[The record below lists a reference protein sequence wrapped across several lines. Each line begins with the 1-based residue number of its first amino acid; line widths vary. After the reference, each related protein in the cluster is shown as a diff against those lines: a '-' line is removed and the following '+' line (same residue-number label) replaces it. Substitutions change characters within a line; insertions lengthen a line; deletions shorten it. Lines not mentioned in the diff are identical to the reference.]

1 MSKYLKISSNDNV
14 VVALT
19 NLNKGEV
26 VEGVTLLNDIKKGHK
41 IAIKDIN
48 KNENVI
54 KYGYPIGRALNDIKK
69 GEHVHLHNVKTN
81 LEDILSY
88 DYQKNDTSFDFI
100 DDNLTVNV
108 YERDDG
114 QVGIRNELW
123 VIPTVGCINNQ
134 AKLIVEEFKKR
145 YDVSLIDDVVAYSHP
160 YGCSQLGDDLE
171 FTKKTLQNMVRHPN
185 NGGVLILGLGCE
197 NNQVSDFKVGME
209 DVNKVRYLISQEVD
223 DEIEEGV
230 RLLGELYESM
240 KNLKRVKKP
249 ISCLR
254 VGLKCGGSDAFSGI
268 SANPLVGMFSDFLTT
283 RGGTTALTEVPEM
296 FGAET
301 ILMNQAKDE
310 EVFKKIV
317 KLINDFKLYY
327 KKHDQVIYENPS
339 PGNKEGGITTLEE
352 KSLGCT
358 QKAGKNE
365 VVDVLFDNER
375 ITKNGLNLVN
385 GPGNDLISVT
395 NLAASGCHLVLFTTG
410 RGTPFGGFVPTIKI
424 STNSELASRKT
435 NWIDFDAGRVLT
447 GMSFDEVLK
456 ELVELVIK
464 VANGDKTLNEIYNF
478 KDISIFKSGVIL

>member
-1 MSKYLKISSNDNV
+1 
-14 VVALT
+14 
-19 NLNKGEV
+19 
-26 VEGVTLLNDIKKGHK
+26 
-41 IAIKDIN
+41 
-48 KNENVI
+48 
-54 KYGYPIGRALNDIKK
+54 
-69 GEHVHLHNVKTN
+69 
-81 LEDILSY
+81 
-88 DYQKNDTSFDFI
+88 
-100 DDNLTVNV
+100 
-108 YERDDG
+108 
-114 QVGIRNELW
+114 
-123 VIPTVGCINNQ
+123 
-134 AKLIVEEFKKR
+134 
-145 YDVSLIDDVVAYSHP
+145 
-160 YGCSQLGDDLE
+160 
-171 FTKKTLQNMVRHPN
+171 MVRHPN

-327 KKHDQVIYENPS
+327 KNMIKLSMKILLQ
-339 PGNKEGGITTLEE
+339 GI
-352 KSLGCT
+352 KKMHYNFRRKVLGCT

-385 GPGNDLISVT
+385 GPGNDLIS
-395 NLAASGCHLVLFTTG
+395 LL
-410 RGTPFGGFVPTIKI
+410 I
-424 STNSELASRKT
+424 
-435 NWIDFDAGRVLT
+435 
-447 GMSFDEVLK
+447 
-456 ELVELVIK
+456 
-464 VANGDKTLNEIYNF
+464 
-478 KDISIFKSGVIL
+478 